1 MKSFKEYI
9 KEQRRLPLE
18 PMPPGGWREI
28 WDNLFTP
35 SPIRPTG
42 DPIDDVFATD
52 NIVDISGR
60 HNPARRP
67 AGQSQGDLDGVDWAS
82 FGIDWEGPGAPW
94 GEGPMDMSNPE
105 YAEWLRNL
113 YKNGLSLPMMKAM
126 RWRNTIGPDL
136 FPGLMAQ
143 DSVAWD
149 AFQDI
154 MFQFNLTGWMD
165 GISDSSAVDFLNI
178 LHDMDISIAWDAN
191 AGTISF
197 NHTNPVINQELQ
209 NHLIG
214 ILQGFPGSAD
224 GMVGDEDAMMANT
237 FIVLL
242 IEILESGDSPFG

>member
-60 HNPARRP
+60 NNPARRP
-67 AGQSQGDLDGVDWAS
+67 AGQSQGELDGVDWAS